1 MVNAF
6 TDVRMG
12 IADGSNVSGKIQLKK
27 EECSVRFAFTEEK
40 KKKHTIVEERRKKRN
55 RQRGREIAS
64 RQLTF
69 AVPNMLNMKF
79 GWRHGA

>member
-6 TDVRMG
+6 TDVRVG

-40 KKKHTIVEERRKKRN
+40 KKKHNSGGTEKKEKQGER
-55 RQRGREIAS
+55 
-64 RQLTF
+64 
-69 AVPNMLNMKF
+69 
-79 GWRHGA
+79 